1 MGDRGSI
8 HGSRSSPGEENGN
21 SLQYSCLD
29 NPVDRGAWRAI
40 VHGVAVRY
48 DWATNTFFT
57 REKAPGWL
65 KSCLVSAKGGSDRSP
80 DTKRGT
86 SRPAGPWRLLYV
98 LEAEPIEQIL
108 TQPVGCQLTEIS
120 HVVAILVSFASQP
133 EVLLPGSSGARGLP
147 LEPGAFESKRAF
159 FRFFS
164 IVTVG
169 LIASKVFPTFL
180 ERLPHGKF
188 WKRAQLQSFVC

>member
-1 MGDRGSI
+1 M
-8 HGSRSSPGEENGN
+8 
-21 SLQYSCLD
+21 
-29 NPVDRGAWRAI
+29 
-40 VHGVAVRY
+40 
-48 DWATNTFFT
+48 
-57 REKAPGWL
+57 
-65 KSCLVSAKGGSDRSP
+65 
-80 DTKRGT
+80 
-86 SRPAGPWRLLYV
+86 

-133 EVLLPGSSGARGLP
+133 EVLHPGSSGARGLP

-169 LIASKVFPTFL
+169 LIASKVFPTCLGTASPWQVL
-180 ERLPHGKF
+180 EEGSAAVVCVL
-188 WKRAQLQSFVC
+188 KRGLAVSLFSLSSSMKWPMSSRVTWS